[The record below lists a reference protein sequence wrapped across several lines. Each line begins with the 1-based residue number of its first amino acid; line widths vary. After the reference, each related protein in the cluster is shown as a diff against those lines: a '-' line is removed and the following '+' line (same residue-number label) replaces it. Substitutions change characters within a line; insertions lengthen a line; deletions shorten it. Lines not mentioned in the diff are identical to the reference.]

1 MNYDRD
7 LYDVPGERK
16 CKQCKKYRDKSEF
29 LSDRYPN
36 LCTNC
41 AKNNR
46 KDRDR
51 EKARARRQK
60 IKAENQAKRAAG
72 K

>member
-16 CKQCKKYRDKSEF
+16 CKQCKKYRDE
-29 LSDRYPN
+29 SDPN